1 MYYRTR
7 KNAKGETRFEV
18 VEKYKDPLTG
28 KWKNATV
35 TFSNDTSRSRIDAE
49 RRLID
54 KIDKI
59 VNNVEYQYNPQKI
72 KTFGQL
78 KQNWLETWSV
88 SVKPQTVKREAFV
101 LKRLGD
107 IIGDDFLLESIT
119 PLLMKILIL
128 NVFEKESK
136 KLLGMKWFGEISLN
150 LVTFW

>member
-1 MYYRTR
+1 M
-7 KNAKGETRFEV
+7 
-18 VEKYKDPLTG
+18 
-28 KWKNATV
+28 
-35 TFSNDTSRSRIDAE
+35 
-49 RRLID
+49 ID